1 MSPRICELKKSLHMP
16 TIDKSADNVIIA
28 ANTDYHLLF
37 SLMVFLQFVEGC
49 VSACVSWK
57 AGFGV
62 EIFYT
67 HFLPL
72 G

>member
-1 MSPRICELKKSLHMP
+1 MP

-37 SLMVFLQFVEGC
+37 SLIVFLQSVEGC
-49 VSACVSWK
+49 VSAYVSWK

-62 EIFYT
+62 EIFIRIFY
-67 HFLPL
+67 L
-72 G
+72 